1 MRNINKPQ
9 NQLRIYYDEEGDLLE
24 IRMGNPTPA
33 YYEEI
38 KDGVFERIDEKT
50 GKIRGF
56 AIFSF
61 RKRMEKRDTINV
73 PLPVKVELTP
83 LRVMNIND

>member
-1 MRNINKPQ
+1 MKD
-9 NQLRIYYDEEGDLLE
+9 QLNIYYDNEGDLLE
-24 IRMGNPTPA
+24 IRVGNPTPA

-38 KDGVFERIDEKT
+38 NDGVFERRDEKT

-61 RKRMEKRDTINV
+61 RKRMEKNDSINV
-73 PLPVKVELTP
+73 PLPVKIQLSP
-83 LRVMNIND
+83 QNFRNISK

>member
-1 MRNINKPQ
+1 MKD
-9 NQLRIYYDEEGDLLE
+9 QLNIYYDNEGDLLE
-24 IRMGNPTPA
+24 IRMGNPTSA

-61 RKRMEKRDTINV
+61 RKRMEKRDSLNV
-73 PLPVKVELTP
+73 PLPVKIQLTP
-83 LRVMNIND
+83 NNRANINN